1 MFGSHCS
8 YVLHN
13 RDMLFSWASWRT
25 CGPNMRCADT
35 CTRPPLQDTQMAFFQ
50 ELLAATERTC
60 RKENPKQFQTSPLHR
75 KPMKSQWFKHLS
87 ANCSSISAAL
97 RKNGA
102 DAGAIGI
109 EVGLQFFK
117 DFLWHSADLSK
128 SLDPKNI
135 GYSLGLNQQNM
146 GILWDSGDFS
156 VESIKHSSSHGFLPC
171 FLRVVQSLQWGSL
184 GAGNRPCPEH
194 NVGVGDQP
202 RFGVVPVVPSGET
215 WGLICVDI
223 SSIYD
228 EIIYVYITT
237 NNCIYIHIIIIYVY
251 NLYMHIYI

>member
-13 RDMLFSWASWRT
+13 RDVRWVEPPDVHVAQICAVQTRAQGLHCKTRLALGIFSGIA
-25 CGPNMRCADT
+25 C
-35 CTRPPLQDTQMAFFQ
+35 
-50 ELLAATERTC
+50 EKTERIFVG
-60 RKENPKQFQTSPLHR
+60 KKIPNNSKTSPLHR
-75 KPMKSQWFKHLS
+75 KPMKSQWFKHFS
-87 ANCSSISAAL
+87 TNYNSISAAL

-135 GYSLGLNQQNM
+135 GYSLGFNQQNM
-146 GILWDSGDFS
+146 GILRDSGDFS

-171 FLRVVQSLQWGSL
+171 FCHVFCVLFNHCSGGALVLVTGPVQSTMSELGISL
-184 GAGNRPCPEH
+184 ASEWSSRSSHHAKQGHASEWRRVAAKPAKHGGWY
-194 NVGVGDQP
+194 V
-202 RFGVVPVVPSGET
+202 
-215 WGLICVDI
+215 LI
-223 SSIYD
+223 
-228 EIIYVYITT
+228 
-237 NNCIYIHIIIIYVY
+237 
-251 NLYMHIYI
+251 